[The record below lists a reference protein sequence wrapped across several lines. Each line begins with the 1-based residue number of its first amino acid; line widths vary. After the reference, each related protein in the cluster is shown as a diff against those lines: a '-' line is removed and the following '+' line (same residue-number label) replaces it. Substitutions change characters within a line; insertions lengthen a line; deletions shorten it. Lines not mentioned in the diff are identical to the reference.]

1 MELQQLRYLNAVA
14 DAGSFSQAA
23 RDCFTSRQNITH
35 AIKSLESEMGVA
47 FFKRSGSKTV
57 LTASGQQ
64 AVHRAYEILRLA
76 DDFESCFR
84 EAEHDGFVSFALS
97 TNIFI
102 SIPHET
108 EEYLANIS
116 DHVRVEELS
125 CSSCYEGVCSGDL
138 DVALVLCMEQYFPG
152 CISYELA
159 SSDAFLL
166 VSDDSDLAK
175 KDALALD
182 ELLNQQLL
190 VMSEPSFQYRNLE
203 KAFAERGKSGGGV
216 HVIPSSGAAF
226 QMARHGKGCCII
238 SQKLAENPPRDLTA
252 IPVDADSIRWHF
264 YFLCRQDPSSNPLI
278 GKILHSVKATFK
290 GQSMSP
296 FKE

>member
-47 FFKRSGSKTV
+47 FFKRSGNKTV

-64 AVHRAYEILRLA
+64 AVHRAHEILRLVG
-76 DDFESCFR
+76 DFESYFH
-84 EAEHDGFVSFALS
+84 ETEHGGFVSFALS

-108 EEYLANIS
+108 EEYLTNIS

-159 SSDAFLL
+159 SSDVFLL
-166 VSDDSDLAK
+166 VSDDSVLAK
-175 KDALALD
+175 KEALTLD
-182 ELLNQQLL
+182 ELLDQQLL

-203 KAFAERGKSGGGV
+203 KSFAEREKSGGGFM
-216 HVIPSSGAAF
+216 SFLAAA
-226 QMARHGKGCCII
+226 QH
-238 SQKLAENPPRDLTA
+238 S
-252 IPVDADSIRWHF
+252 RW
-264 YFLCRQDPSSNPLI
+264 L
-278 GKILHSVKATFK
+278 GMEKVAA
-290 GQSMSP
+290 
-296 FKE
+296 